1 MTFYKKLLSEE
12 TDFLLYFFVTFVI
25 IKKSF
30 TVFLTRGDAVKNRSI
45 VFKLFLLTSTLF
57 TIIFL
62 LFFLGQSLF
71 LEKFYINKK
80 VKTVQTAFEKFV
92 DAYEKSDKSDKSYEE
107 IRKLKQEFH
116 DKTNAD
122 MQFLNANG
130 IIKSDSNY
138 YIDVFNPK
146 NNETYSIPLNNL
158 LTPEEYKKFENL
170 GLKKDDVINV
180 VGLLQNNTIT
190 PIKLTTN
197 YNRWQNEYTN
207 SDFSSINGNP
217 SKNRLTN
224 RYKTVTQIEFT
235 GTISKLQLPSKA
247 EVRLAN
253 DIETLQA
260 VQYFAELIRNG
271 TANSQ
276 QLNTYIIDSGENI
289 KNSIFVKPI
298 IENGEITEY
307 AFAIASLQ
315 PVNEA
320 MLVLKDYY
328 VYALIIVFLVI
339 ILLSFY
345 YSKIIVKPLIK
356 MNRVTKKMANFDF
369 SEKLPVTADDE
380 IGGLSGS
387 INTLSVNLK
396 DRIDRLNVANTKLQQ
411 DIERERQLEKTRK
424 EFISGVSHELKTPLS
439 VIRSFAEGI
448 KDGVSR
454 DTTYYTDVILEETE
468 NMNRLIVEML
478 ELAKLESGT
487 YKLDMTTFSIGELI
501 QQVYT
506 KLLFS
511 MEEKHLQVNIDV
523 DSSIFVKANRSRIE
537 QVVVN
542 LLSNAIRYTPDGEK
556 IQVSVIAM
564 EDTVKVEIENTGNP
578 IPEESLEKI
587 WDRFYRL
594 DASRSRHTG
603 GTGLGL
609 SIVKNIL
616 DLHDAEYGVYNTT
629 NSVVFYFNLQKV
641 KEVK

>member
-1 MTFYKKLLSEE
+1 M
-12 TDFLLYFFVTFVI
+12 
-25 IKKSF
+25 
-30 TVFLTRGDAVKNRSI
+30 KNRSI

-57 TIIFL
+57 TMIFL

-71 LEKFYINKK
+71 LEKFYINKT

-92 DAYEKSDKSDKSYEE
+92 DNYDKSDKSYEKV
-107 IRKLKQEFH
+107 RKLKQEFH

-122 MQFLNANG
+122 MQFLDSNG
-130 IIKSDSNY
+130 IIKSDNNY
-138 YIDVFNPK
+138 YIDVFNP
-146 NNETYSIPLNNL
+146 NNNKQYSIPLNNL
-158 LTPEEYKKFENL
+158 LTPEEYNKFENL
-170 GLKKDDVINV
+170 GLKKDVIINV
-180 VGLLQNNTIT
+180 DGVVQENNIIT
-190 PIKLTTN
+190 PQKLGTN
-197 YNRWQNEYTN
+197 YNQWQNEHFY
-207 SDFSSINGNP
+207 SDFQSINGNP
-217 SKNRLTN
+217 SKNRLAS
-224 RYKTVTQIEFT
+224 RYKSTTRIVFT
-235 GTISKLQLPSKA
+235 GVITKLQLPSKA

-260 VQYFAELIRNG
+260 VQYFADIIRDG
-271 TANSQ
+271 TSNSN
-276 QLNTYIIDSGENI
+276 QLNTFILDGGENI

-298 IENGEITEY
+298 IENGKITEY

-448 KDGVSR
+448 KDGVSK
-454 DTTYYTDVILEETE
+454 DTSYYTDVILEETE

-487 YKLDMTTFSIGELI
+487 YKLDMTTFSIGELT

-511 MEEKHLQVNIDV
+511 MEEKHLQVNV
-523 DSSIFVKANRSRIE
+523 DADPSILVKANRSRIE

-556 IQVSVIAM
+556 IQVSIIEA
-564 EDTVKVEIENTGNP
+564 EDTVKIEIENTGNP

-616 DLHDAEYGVYNTT
+616 DLHHAEYGVYNTT

>member
-1 MTFYKKLLSEE
+1 MKK
-12 TDFLLYFFVTFVI
+12 
-25 IKKSF
+25 
-30 TVFLTRGDAVKNRSI
+30 RSI

-57 TIIFL
+57 TVTFL

-80 VKTVQTAFEKFV
+80 IQTVQTAFEKFLSS
-92 DAYEKSDKSDKSYEE
+92 YEKSDGTFED

-116 DKTNAD
+116 EKTNAD
-122 MQFLNANG
+122 VVLLDPNG
-130 IIKSDSNY
+130 IIKDENNY
-138 YIDVFNPK
+138 YIEIVDKSNK
-146 NNETYSIPLNNL
+146 TYSIPLNNI
-158 LTPEEYKKFENL
+158 LTIDEYTKFTNL
-170 GLKKDDVINV
+170 QLKANDVILV
-180 VGLLQNNTIT
+180 DGILKQDVIIPVTIT
-190 PIKLTTN
+190 TR
-197 YNRWQNEYTN
+197 YNSWKNDN
-207 SDFSSINGNP
+207 IISDFKLFDIDWTNAKKNKYAKDTRLGIHTFEGTVSKIHLP
-217 SKNRLTN
+217 SKNDL
-224 RYKTVTQIEFT
+224 
-235 GTISKLQLPSKA
+235 
-247 EVRLAN
+247 RLAN
-253 DIETLQA
+253 NLETLQGI
-260 VQYFAELIRNG
+260 QHWELSVVLGKTNSNELTTFTIGEEENG
-271 TANSQ
+271 KSQ
-276 QLNTYIIDSGENI
+276 
-289 KNSIFVKPI
+289 IFVKPVL
-298 IENGEITEY
+298 ENGKIKEF
-307 AFAIASLQ
+307 AFAMTSLQ

-369 SEKLPVTADDE
+369 TEKLPISADDE
-380 IGGLSGS
+380 IGGLSSS

-448 KDGVSR
+448 KDGVSK
-454 DTTYYTDVILEETE
+454 DTTYYTDVILDETE

-487 YKLDMTTFSIGELI
+487 YKLEMNPFSLGELVH
-501 QQVYT
+501 QVYT

-511 MEEKHLQVNIDV
+511 MEEKKLQVEIDANPAIYV
-523 DSSIFVKANRSRIE
+523 EANRNRIE

-542 LLSNAIRYTPDGEK
+542 LLSNAIRYTPDGKEIYIRVIENEEK
-556 IQVSVIAM
+556 
-564 EDTVKVEIENTGNP
+564 VKVEIENTGNP
-578 IPEESLEKI
+578 IPDESLQKI

-616 DLHDAEYGVYNTT
+616 ELHHAEYGVYNT
-629 NSVVFYFNLQKV
+629 NDSVVFYFDLQKV

>member
-1 MTFYKKLLSEE
+1 
-12 TDFLLYFFVTFVI
+12 
-25 IKKSF
+25 
-30 TVFLTRGDAVKNRSI
+30 VKNRSI

-80 VKTVQTAFEKFV
+80 IKTVQTAFEKFV
-92 DAYEKSDKSDKSYEE
+92 DNYDKSDKSYEK

-122 MQFLNANG
+122 MQFLDSNG
-130 IIKSDSNY
+130 IIKSDNNY
-138 YIDVFNPK
+138 YIDVFNP
-146 NNETYSIPLNNL
+146 NNNKQYSIPLNNL
-158 LTPEEYKKFENL
+158 LTPEEYNKFENL
-170 GLKKDDVINV
+170 GLKKDVIINV
-180 VGLLQNNTIT
+180 DGVVQENNIIT
-190 PIKLTTN
+190 PQKLGTN
-197 YNRWQNEYTN
+197 YNQWQNEHFY
-207 SDFSSINGNP
+207 SDFQSINGNP
-217 SKNRLTN
+217 SKNRLAS
-224 RYKTVTQIEFT
+224 RYKSTTRIVFT
-235 GTISKLQLPSKA
+235 GVITKLQLPSKA

-260 VQYFAELIRNG
+260 VQYFADIIRDG
-271 TANSQ
+271 TSNSN
-276 QLNTYIIDSGENI
+276 QLNTFILDGGENI

-298 IENGEITEY
+298 IENGKITEY

-356 MNRVTKKMANFDF
+356 INRVTKKMANFDF

-448 KDGVSR
+448 KDGVSK
-454 DTTYYTDVILEETE
+454 DTSYYTDVILEETE

-487 YKLDMTTFSIGELI
+487 YKLDMTTFSIGELT

-511 MEEKHLQVNIDV
+511 MEEKHLQVNV
-523 DSSIFVKANRSRIE
+523 DADPSILVKANRSRIE

-556 IQVSVIAM
+556 IQVSIIEA

-616 DLHDAEYGVYNTT
+616 DLHHAEYGVYNTT

>member
-1 MTFYKKLLSEE
+1 M
-12 TDFLLYFFVTFVI
+12 
-25 IKKSF
+25 
-30 TVFLTRGDAVKNRSI
+30 KNRSI

-92 DAYEKSDKSDKSYEE
+92 DNYEKSDQSFEE
-107 IRKLKQEFH
+107 TRKLKQEFH
-116 DKTNAD
+116 DKTNAE
-122 MQFLNANG
+122 MQFLDSNG
-130 IIKSDSNY
+130 IIKSENNY
-138 YIDVFNPK
+138 YIDVVDP
-146 NNETYSIPLNNL
+146 NNNQTYSIPLNNL
-158 LTPEEYKKFENL
+158 LTPEEYNKFENL
-170 GLKKDDVINV
+170 GLKKDGIIRVEGFIQGNI
-180 VGLLQNNTIT
+180 IT
-190 PIKLTTN
+190 PIELTIN
-197 YNRWQNEYTN
+197 YNRWRNENLN
-207 SDFSSINGNP
+207 SDFQSISGNP

-224 RYKTVTQIEFT
+224 RYKTMSQISFT
-235 GTISKLQLPSKA
+235 GVISKLHLPSKA

-260 VQYFAELIRNG
+260 VDYFANTIRQG
-271 TANSQ
+271 TSNSN
-276 QLNTYIIDSGENI
+276 QLNTYILDSGENI

-298 IENGEITEY
+298 MENGKIKEY

-356 MNRVTKKMANFDF
+356 INRVTKKMANFDF
-369 SEKLPVTADDE
+369 SEKLPVAADDE
-380 IGGLSGS
+380 IGGLSSS

-448 KDGVSR
+448 KDGVSK

-487 YKLDMTTFSIGELI
+487 YKLDMSTFSIGELI
-501 QQVYT
+501 QQVYA
-506 KLLFS
+506 KLSFS
-511 MEEKHLQVNIDV
+511 MEEKHLQVDV
-523 DSSIFVKANRSRIE
+523 HADASLFVKANRSRIE

-556 IQVSVIAM
+556 IHVSVVET
-564 EDTVKVEIENTGNP
+564 EDKVKIEIENTGNP

-616 DLHDAEYGVYNTT
+616 DLHHAEYGVYNTT

>member
-1 MTFYKKLLSEE
+1 M
-12 TDFLLYFFVTFVI
+12 
-25 IKKSF
+25 
-30 TVFLTRGDAVKNRSI
+30 KNRSI

-92 DAYEKSDKSDKSYEE
+92 DNYEKSAQDFEDT
-107 IRKLKQEFH
+107 RKLKQEFH
-116 DKTNAD
+116 DKTNAEI
-122 MQFLNANG
+122 QFLDSNG
-130 IIKSDSNY
+130 IIKSDYSFS
-138 YIDVFNPK
+138 IDVINPK
-146 NNETYSIPLNNL
+146 NNKTYSIPLNNL
-158 LTPEEYKKFENL
+158 LTPEEYNKFVNL
-170 GLKKDDVINV
+170 GLKKDGIIYVN
-180 VGLLQNNTIT
+180 GLLRPNDIITPQELITNNT
-190 PIKLTTN
+190 
-197 YNRWQNEYTN
+197 RWVNEQFN
-207 SDFSSINGNP
+207 SDFQSISGNP
-217 SKNRLTN
+217 SKNKLKN
-224 RYKTVTQIEFT
+224 RYDNTGSPIEFT
-235 GTISKLQLPSKA
+235 GIISKLQLPSKT
-247 EVRLAN
+247 EIRLAK
-253 DIETLQA
+253 DFETLQA
-260 VQYFAELIRNG
+260 VQYFARTIRQG
-271 TANSQ
+271 TSNSN
-276 QLNTYIIDSGENI
+276 QLNTYILDSGENI
-289 KNSIFVKPI
+289 KNSVFVKPI
-298 IENGEITEY
+298 MKNGEIKEY

-356 MNRVTKKMANFDF
+356 INRVTKKMANFDF
-369 SEKLPVTADDE
+369 SEKLPVAADDE
-380 IGGLSGS
+380 IGGLSSS

-448 KDGVSR
+448 QDGVSK
-454 DTTYYTDVILEETE
+454 DTTYYTNVILEETE

-487 YKLDMTTFSIGELI
+487 YKLEMSTFSIGELI

-511 MEEKHLQVNIDV
+511 MEEKHLQVDIHA
-523 DSSIFVKANRSRIE
+523 DSSLFVKANRSRIE

-542 LLSNAIRYTPDGEK
+542 LLSNAIRYTPDGER
-556 IQVSVIAM
+556 IHVSVVET
-564 EDTVKVEIENTGNP
+564 EDTVKIEIENTGNP

-616 DLHDAEYGVYNTT
+616 DLHRAEYGVYNTT
-629 NSVVFYFNLQKV
+629 NSVVFYFNLQKI

>member
-1 MTFYKKLLSEE
+1 M
-12 TDFLLYFFVTFVI
+12 
-25 IKKSF
+25 
-30 TVFLTRGDAVKNRSI
+30 KNRSI

-80 VKTVQTAFEKFV
+80 VKTVETAFEKFV
-92 DAYEKSDKSDKSYEE
+92 DNYEKSDKSYEE

-122 MQFLNANG
+122 MQFLDSNG
-130 IIKSDSNY
+130 IIKSENNF
-138 YIDVFNPK
+138 YIDVINP
-146 NNETYSIPLNNL
+146 NNNKTYSIPLNNL
-158 LTPEEYKKFENL
+158 LTPEEYNKFENL
-170 GLKKDDVINV
+170 GLKKDGMIYVDGFVQGNI
-180 VGLLQNNTIT
+180 IT
-190 PIKLTTN
+190 PLELTTN
-197 YNRWQNEYTN
+197 YNRWRNEHVN
-207 SDFSSINGNP
+207 SDFQSINGNP
-217 SKNRLTN
+217 SKNKLTN
-224 RYKTVTQIEFT
+224 RYKTTTQIGFT
-235 GTISKLQLPSKA
+235 GVISKLQLPSKA

-253 DIETLQA
+253 DFETLQA
-260 VQYFAELIRNG
+260 VQYFAGTIREG
-271 TANSQ
+271 TSNSQ
-276 QLNTYIIDSGENI
+276 QLNTYILDGGENI

-298 IENGEITEY
+298 MENGKITEY

-356 MNRVTKKMANFDF
+356 INRVTKKMANFDF

-448 KDGVSR
+448 QDGVSK

-487 YKLDMTTFSIGELI
+487 YKLEMTTFSIGELI

-511 MEEKHLQVNIDV
+511 MEEKHLQVAVDA
-523 DSSIFVKANRSRIE
+523 DSSIFVTANRSRIE

-556 IQVSVIAM
+556 IQVSVVEM
-564 EDTVKVEIENTGNP
+564 EDAVKIEIENTGNP

-616 DLHDAEYGVYNTT
+616 DLHHAEYGVYNTT

>member
-92 DAYEKSDKSDKSYEE
+92 DNYEKSGKTYEE

-116 DKTNAD
+116 DKTNAE

-130 IIKSDSNY
+130 IIKSDNNF
-138 YIDVFNPK
+138 YIDVINPK
-146 NNETYSIPLNNL
+146 NNKAYSIPLNNL
-158 LTPEEYKKFENL
+158 LTPEEYNKFENL
-170 GLKKDDVINV
+170 GLKKDGVINV
-180 VGLLQNNTIT
+180 VGFVQDSAIT
-190 PIKLTTN
+190 PIELTTN
-197 YNRWQNEYTN
+197 YNRWQNEYIN
-207 SDFSSINGNP
+207 SDFQSINGNP
-217 SKNRLTN
+217 AKNRLTS
-224 RYKTVTQIEFT
+224 RSKTVTQIEFT
-235 GTISKLQLPSKA
+235 GIVSKLQLPSKA
-247 EVRLAN
+247 DVRLAN
-253 DIETLQA
+253 DLETLQA
-260 VQYFAELIRNG
+260 VQYFAEIIRDG
-271 TANSQ
+271 TTSPQ
-276 QLNTYIIDSGENI
+276 QLSHFLLDSGENI

-298 IENGEITEY
+298 MEDGKIKEY
-307 AFAIASLQ
+307 AFAVASLQ

-448 KDGVSR
+448 KDGVSK

-511 MEEKHLQVNIDV
+511 MEEKHLQVSIDV

-556 IQVSVIAM
+556 IQVSVIEM

-578 IPEESLEKI
+578 IPEDSLEKI

-616 DLHDAEYGVYNTT
+616 DLHHAEYGVYNTT

>member
-1 MTFYKKLLSEE
+1 MKK
-12 TDFLLYFFVTFVI
+12 
-25 IKKSF
+25 
-30 TVFLTRGDAVKNRSI
+30 RSI

-57 TIIFL
+57 TATFL

-71 LEKFYINKK
+71 LETFYINKK
-80 VKTVQTAFEKFV
+80 VDTVQTAFEKFLSS
-92 DAYEKSDKSDKSYEE
+92 YEKSDRTFEE
-107 IRKLKQEFH
+107 IRKLKQDFH
-116 DKTNAD
+116 EKTNAEVVLLD
-122 MQFLNANG
+122 PNG
-130 IIKSDSNY
+130 IIKDENNY
-138 YIDVFNPK
+138 YIEIIDESNK
-146 NNETYSIPLNNL
+146 TYSIPLNNILTNDEYVKFMNLQLKVNDVL
-158 LTPEEYKKFENL
+158 LVEGILKGEIIVPVTLRTRYNSWKNENIISDFELFNIDW
-170 GLKKDDVINV
+170 GALKKDRYAKDAKLGIHKFQGTVSKIHLPSKNEIRLANNLETLQGIQHWELSV
-180 VGLLQNNTIT
+180 LLGKTNSN
-190 PIKLTTN
+190 KLTT
-197 YNRWQNEYTN
+197 YTIGGE
-207 SDFSSINGNP
+207 D
-217 SKNRLTN
+217 
-224 RYKTVTQIEFT
+224 
-235 GTISKLQLPSKA
+235 
-247 EVRLAN
+247 EVK
-253 DIETLQA
+253 
-260 VQYFAELIRNG
+260 
-271 TANSQ
+271 SQ
-276 QLNTYIIDSGENI
+276 
-289 KNSIFVKPI
+289 IFVQPV
-298 IENGEITEY
+298 IEKGEIKEF
-307 AFAIASLQ
+307 AFAMTSLQ

-369 SEKLPVTADDE
+369 TEKLPVSADDE
-380 IGGLSGS
+380 IGGLSSS

-448 KDGVSR
+448 KDGVSK

-487 YKLDMTTFSIGELI
+487 YKLEMNTFSLGELV

-511 MEEKHLQVNIDV
+511 MEEKQLQVEIDANP
-523 DSSIFVKANRSRIE
+523 SIYVEANRNRIE

-542 LLSNAIRYTPDGEK
+542 LLSNAIRYTPEGKEIYIRISENEEK
-556 IQVSVIAM
+556 
-564 EDTVKVEIENTGNP
+564 VKVEIENTGNP
-578 IPEESLEKI
+578 IPDESLQKI

-616 DLHDAEYGVYNTT
+616 DLHHAEYGVYNT
-629 NSVVFYFNLQKV
+629 NDSVVFYFDLQKV

>member
-1 MTFYKKLLSEE
+1 M
-12 TDFLLYFFVTFVI
+12 
-25 IKKSF
+25 
-30 TVFLTRGDAVKNRSI
+30 KNRSI

-92 DAYEKSDKSDKSYEE
+92 DNYEKSDQGFEVT
-107 IRKLKQEFH
+107 RKLKQEFH
-116 DKTNAD
+116 DKTNAEI
-122 MQFLNANG
+122 QFLDSKG
-130 IIKSDSNY
+130 IIQSDNNY
-138 YIDVFNPK
+138 YIDVINPK

-158 LTPEEYKKFENL
+158 LTPEEYQKFENL
-170 GLKKDDVINV
+170 GLKKDGMINV
-180 VGLLQNNTIT
+180 VGLVQGNTIT
-190 PIKLTTN
+190 PLELTTN
-197 YNRWQNEYTN
+197 YNRWQNERIN
-207 SDFSSINGNP
+207 SDFQSINGNP

-224 RYKTVTQIEFT
+224 RYKTATQIEFT
-235 GTISKLQLPSKA
+235 GIVSKLQLPSKA

-253 DIETLQA
+253 DFETLQA
-260 VQYFAELIRNG
+260 VQYFAEIIRNG

-276 QLNTYIIDSGENI
+276 QLNTYILDGGENI

-298 IENGEITEY
+298 MENGKITEY

-356 MNRVTKKMANFDF
+356 INRVTKKMANFDF
-369 SEKLPVTADDE
+369 SEKLPVVADDE
-380 IGGLSGS
+380 IGGLSSS

-448 KDGVSR
+448 QDGVSK
-454 DTTYYTDVILEETE
+454 DTTYYTNVILEETE

-487 YKLDMTTFSIGELI
+487 YKLEMSTFSIGELI

-511 MEEKHLQVNIDV
+511 MEEKHLQVDIQADA
-523 DSSIFVKANRSRIE
+523 SLFVKANRSRIE

-542 LLSNAIRYTPDGEK
+542 LLSNAIRYTPDGER
-556 IQVSVIAM
+556 IHVSVVEA
-564 EDTVKVEIENTGNP
+564 EDIVKIEIENTGNP

-616 DLHDAEYGVYNTT
+616 DLHRAEYGVYNTT

>member
-1 MTFYKKLLSEE
+1 M
-12 TDFLLYFFVTFVI
+12 
-25 IKKSF
+25 
-30 TVFLTRGDAVKNRSI
+30 KNRSI

-92 DAYEKSDKSDKSYEE
+92 DNYDKSDKSYEQV
-107 IRKLKQEFH
+107 RKLKQEFH

-122 MQFLNANG
+122 MQFLDSNG
-130 IIKSDSNY
+130 IIKSDNNY
-138 YIDVFNPK
+138 YIDVFNP
-146 NNETYSIPLNNL
+146 NNNKQYSIPLNNL
-158 LTPEEYKKFENL
+158 LTPEEYNKFENL
-170 GLKKDDVINV
+170 GLKKDVIINV
-180 VGLLQNNTIT
+180 DGVVQENNIIT
-190 PIKLTTN
+190 PQKLGTN
-197 YNRWQNEYTN
+197 YNQWQNEHFY
-207 SDFSSINGNP
+207 SDFQSINGNP
-217 SKNRLTN
+217 SKNRLAS
-224 RYKTVTQIEFT
+224 RYKSTTRIVFT
-235 GTISKLQLPSKA
+235 GVITKLQLPSKA

-260 VQYFAELIRNG
+260 VQYFADMIREG
-271 TANSQ
+271 TSNSN
-276 QLNTYIIDSGENI
+276 QLSTFILDGGENI

-298 IENGEITEY
+298 IENGRITEY
-307 AFAIASLQ
+307 TFAIASLQ

-356 MNRVTKKMANFDF
+356 INRVTKKMANFDF

-448 KDGVSR
+448 KDGVSK
-454 DTTYYTDVILEETE
+454 DTSYYTDVILEETE

-487 YKLDMTTFSIGELI
+487 YKLDMTTFSIGELT

-511 MEEKHLQVNIDV
+511 MEEKHLQVNIDA
-523 DSSIFVKANRSRIE
+523 DSSILVKANRSRIE

-542 LLSNAIRYTPDGEK
+542 LLSNAIRYTPEGEK
-556 IQVSVIAM
+556 IQVSIIEA

-616 DLHDAEYGVYNTT
+616 DLHHAEYGVYNTT

>member
-1 MTFYKKLLSEE
+1 
-12 TDFLLYFFVTFVI
+12 
-25 IKKSF
+25 
-30 TVFLTRGDAVKNRSI
+30 
-45 VFKLFLLTSTLF
+45 
-57 TIIFL
+57 
-62 LFFLGQSLF
+62 LGQSLF

-92 DAYEKSDKSDKSYEE
+92 DNYDKSDKSYEKV
-107 IRKLKQEFH
+107 RKLKQEFH

-122 MQFLNANG
+122 MQFLDSNG
-130 IIKSDSNY
+130 IIKSDNNY
-138 YIDVFNPK
+138 YIDVFNP
-146 NNETYSIPLNNL
+146 NNNKQYSIPLNNL
-158 LTPEEYKKFENL
+158 LTPEEYNKFENL
-170 GLKKDDVINV
+170 GLKKDVIINV
-180 VGLLQNNTIT
+180 DGVVQENNIIT
-190 PIKLTTN
+190 PQKLGTN
-197 YNRWQNEYTN
+197 YNQWQNEHFY
-207 SDFSSINGNP
+207 SDFQSINGNP
-217 SKNRLTN
+217 SKNRLAS
-224 RYKTVTQIEFT
+224 RYKSTTRIVFT
-235 GTISKLQLPSKA
+235 GVITKLQLPSKA

-260 VQYFAELIRNG
+260 VQYFADIIRDG
-271 TANSQ
+271 TSNSN
-276 QLNTYIIDSGENI
+276 QLNTFILDGGENI

-298 IENGEITEY
+298 IENGKITEY

-448 KDGVSR
+448 KDGVSK
-454 DTTYYTDVILEETE
+454 DTSYYTDVILEETE

-487 YKLDMTTFSIGELI
+487 YKLDMTTFSIGELT

-511 MEEKHLQVNIDV
+511 MEEKHLQVNV
-523 DSSIFVKANRSRIE
+523 DADPSILVKANRSRIE

-556 IQVSVIAM
+556 IQVSIIEA
-564 EDTVKVEIENTGNP
+564 EDTVKIEIENTGNP

-616 DLHDAEYGVYNTT
+616 DLHHAEYGVYNTT

>member
-12 TDFLLYFFVTFVI
+12 TDFPLYFLATFVI

-92 DAYEKSDKSDKSYEE
+92 DNYEKSGKTYEE

-116 DKTNAD
+116 DKTNAE
-122 MQFLNANG
+122 MQFLNTNG
-130 IIKSDSNY
+130 IIKSDNNF
-138 YIDVFNPK
+138 YIDVINPK
-146 NNETYSIPLNNL
+146 NNKAYSIPLNNL
-158 LTPEEYKKFENL
+158 LTPEEYNKFENL
-170 GLKKDDVINV
+170 GLKKDGVINV
-180 VGLLQNNTIT
+180 VGFVQDSAIT
-190 PIKLTTN
+190 PIELTTN
-197 YNRWQNEYTN
+197 YNRWQNEYIN
-207 SDFSSINGNP
+207 SDFQSINGNP
-217 SKNRLTN
+217 AKNRLTS
-224 RYKTVTQIEFT
+224 RSKTVTQIEFT
-235 GTISKLQLPSKA
+235 GIVSKLQLPSKA
-247 EVRLAN
+247 DVRLAN
-253 DIETLQA
+253 DLETLQA
-260 VQYFAELIRNG
+260 VQYFAEIIRDG
-271 TANSQ
+271 TTSPQ
-276 QLNTYIIDSGENI
+276 QLSHFLLDSGENI

-298 IENGEITEY
+298 MENGKITEY
-307 AFAIASLQ
+307 AFAVASLQ

-448 KDGVSR
+448 KDGVSK

-578 IPEESLEKI
+578 IPEDSLEKI

-616 DLHDAEYGVYNTT
+616 DLHHAEYGVYNTT

>member
-1 MTFYKKLLSEE
+1 
-12 TDFLLYFFVTFVI
+12 I
-25 IKKSF
+25 
-30 TVFLTRGDAVKNRSI
+30 
-45 VFKLFLLTSTLF
+45 
-57 TIIFL
+57 
-62 LFFLGQSLF
+62 
-71 LEKFYINKK
+71 
-80 VKTVQTAFEKFV
+80 KTVQTAFEKFV
-92 DAYEKSDKSDKSYEE
+92 DNYKKSDKSIEE

-116 DKTNAD
+116 DKTNAE
-122 MQFLNANG
+122 MQFLDSNG
-130 IIKSDSNY
+130 IIKSENNY
-138 YIDVFNPK
+138 YIEVINP
-146 NNETYSIPLNNL
+146 NNNKTYSIPLNNL
-158 LTPEEYKKFENL
+158 LTPEEYNKFENL
-170 GLKKDDVINV
+170 GLKKEGMIHVE
-180 VGLLQNNTIT
+180 GFLQDNIIT
-190 PIKLTTN
+190 PLELTTN
-197 YNRWQNEYTN
+197 YNRWRNENGN
-207 SDFSSINGNP
+207 SDFQSISGNP

-224 RYKTVTQIEFT
+224 RYKTTSQISFT
-235 GTISKLQLPSKA
+235 GVISKLHIPSKS

-253 DIETLQA
+253 DFETLQA
-260 VQYFAELIRNG
+260 VEYFASTIRQG
-271 TANSQ
+271 TANSN
-276 QLNTYIIDSGENI
+276 QLNTYILDSGENI
-289 KNSIFVKPI
+289 KNSVFVKPI
-298 IENGEITEY
+298 MENGKIKDY
-307 AFAIASLQ
+307 AFVIASLQ

-356 MNRVTKKMANFDF
+356 INRVTKKMANFDF

-380 IGGLSGS
+380 IGGLSSG

-448 KDGVSR
+448 QDGVSK
-454 DTTYYTDVILEETE
+454 DTTYYTNVILEETD

-487 YKLDMTTFSIGELI
+487 YKLEMSTFSIGELI

-511 MEEKHLQVNIDV
+511 MEEKHLQVDIHA
-523 DSSIFVKANRSRIE
+523 DSSLFVKANRSRIE

-556 IQVSVIAM
+556 IHVSVLET
-564 EDTVKVEIENTGNP
+564 EDTVKIKIENTGNP

-616 DLHDAEYGVYNTT
+616 DLHHAEYGVYNTT

>member
-1 MTFYKKLLSEE
+1 M
-12 TDFLLYFFVTFVI
+12 
-25 IKKSF
+25 
-30 TVFLTRGDAVKNRSI
+30 KNRSI

-92 DAYEKSDKSDKSYEE
+92 DNYDKSDKSYEKV
-107 IRKLKQEFH
+107 RKLKQEFH

-122 MQFLNANG
+122 MQFLDSNG
-130 IIKSDSNY
+130 IIKSDNNY
-138 YIDVFNPK
+138 YIDVINPK
-146 NNETYSIPLNNL
+146 NEKQYSIPLNNL
-158 LTPEEYKKFENL
+158 LTPEEYNKFENL
-170 GLKKDDVINV
+170 GLKKDVIINV
-180 VGLLQNNTIT
+180 DGVVQENNIIT
-190 PIKLTTN
+190 PQRLGTN
-197 YNRWQNEYTN
+197 YNQWQNEHFY
-207 SDFSSINGNP
+207 SDFQSINGNP
-217 SKNRLTN
+217 SKNRLAS
-224 RYKTVTQIEFT
+224 RYKSTTRIVFT
-235 GTISKLQLPSKA
+235 GVITKLQLPSKA

-260 VQYFAELIRNG
+260 VQYFADIIRDG
-271 TANSQ
+271 TSNSN
-276 QLNTYIIDSGENI
+276 QLNTFILDGGENI

-298 IENGEITEY
+298 MENGKITEY

-356 MNRVTKKMANFDF
+356 INRVTKKMANFDF

-448 KDGVSR
+448 KDGVSK
-454 DTTYYTDVILEETE
+454 DTSYYTDVILEETE

-487 YKLDMTTFSIGELI
+487 YKLDMTTFSIGELT

-511 MEEKHLQVNIDV
+511 MEEKHLQVNV
-523 DSSIFVKANRSRIE
+523 DADPSILVTANRSRIE

-556 IQVSVIAM
+556 IQVSIIEA

-616 DLHDAEYGVYNTT
+616 DLHHAEYGVYNTT

>member
-1 MTFYKKLLSEE
+1 M
-12 TDFLLYFFVTFVI
+12 
-25 IKKSF
+25 
-30 TVFLTRGDAVKNRSI
+30 KNRSI

-80 VKTVQTAFEKFV
+80 IKTVQTAFEKFV
-92 DAYEKSDKSDKSYEE
+92 DNYEKSDKSFEE

-116 DKTNAD
+116 DKTNAE
-122 MQFLNANG
+122 MQFLDSNG
-130 IIKSDSNY
+130 IIKSENSFS
-138 YIDVFNPK
+138 IDVINP
-146 NNETYSIPLNNL
+146 NNNKTYSIPLNNL
-158 LTPEEYKKFENL
+158 LTPEEYNKFAKL
-170 GLKKDDVINV
+170 GLKKDGIIYVD
-180 VGLLQNNTIT
+180 GLLQPNNIITPQELITNNT
-190 PIKLTTN
+190 
-197 YNRWQNEYTN
+197 RWENEQFN
-207 SDFSSINGNP
+207 SDFQSISGNP
-217 SKNRLTN
+217 SKNKLKN
-224 RYKTVTQIEFT
+224 RYNNTGSPIYFT
-235 GTISKLQLPSKA
+235 GVISKLQLPSKT
-247 EVRLAN
+247 EVRLAK
-253 DIETLQA
+253 DFETLQA
-260 VQYFAELIRNG
+260 VQYFARTIRQG
-271 TANSQ
+271 TSNSN
-276 QLNTYIIDSGENI
+276 QLNTYILDSGENI
-289 KNSIFVKPI
+289 KNSVFVKPI
-298 IENGEITEY
+298 MENGEIKEY

-356 MNRVTKKMANFDF
+356 INRVTKKMANFDF

-380 IGGLSGS
+380 IGGLSSG

-448 KDGVSR
+448 QDGVSK
-454 DTTYYTDVILEETE
+454 DTTYYTNVILEETD

-487 YKLDMTTFSIGELI
+487 YKLEMSTFSIGELI

-511 MEEKHLQVNIDV
+511 MEEKHLQVDIHV
-523 DSSIFVKANRSRIE
+523 DSSLFVKANRSRIE

-556 IQVSVIAM
+556 IHVSVIET
-564 EDTVKVEIENTGNP
+564 EDTVKIKIENTGNP

-616 DLHDAEYGVYNTT
+616 DLHHAEYGVYNTT

>member
-1 MTFYKKLLSEE
+1 M
-12 TDFLLYFFVTFVI
+12 
-25 IKKSF
+25 
-30 TVFLTRGDAVKNRSI
+30 
-45 VFKLFLLTSTLF
+45 
-57 TIIFL
+57 
-62 LFFLGQSLF
+62 
-71 LEKFYINKK
+71 
-80 VKTVQTAFEKFV
+80 KTVQTSFEKFL
-92 DAYEKSDKSDKSYEE
+92 ANYEKSDKTSEE

-122 MQFLNANG
+122 ILFLDSHA
-130 IIKSDSNY
+130 IIKGENNY
-138 YIDVFNPK
+138 YIEVTDPSSNKTF
-146 NNETYSIPLNNL
+146 SIPLNNI
-158 LTPEEYKKFENL
+158 LTNDEYSKFISL
-170 GLKKDDVINV
+170 GLKKDAMIKVDGYVQ
-180 VGLLQNNTIT
+180 GNTIF
-190 PIKLTTN
+190 PQIITTN
-197 YNRWQNEYTN
+197 YNQWKNDN
-207 SDFSSINGNP
+207 FASDFNSIGSNP

-224 RYKTVTQIEFT
+224 RTRNIYPVTFT
-235 GTISKLQLPSKA
+235 GVVSKLELPSKN
-247 EVRLAN
+247 EFRLAN
-253 DIETLQA
+253 NLETLQA
-260 VQYFAELIRNG
+260 VQHFAAASQYG
-271 TANSQ
+271 TSNSNN
-276 QLNTYIIDSGENI
+276 LTTFILDAGDEV
-289 KNSIFVKPI
+289 KNSIFVQPI
-298 IENGEITEY
+298 LENGQIKEY
-307 AFAIASLQ
+307 AFAVASLQ

-369 SEKLPVTADDE
+369 SEKLPITADDE

-448 KDGVSR
+448 KDGVSK

-487 YKLDMTTFSIGELI
+487 YKLEMTTFSIGELV

-511 MEEKHLQVNIDV
+511 LEEKHLQVDINLDP
-523 DSSIFVKANRSRIE
+523 SIYVEANRNRIE

-542 LLSNAIRYTPDGEK
+542 LLSNAIRYTPNGKEIKIRVIEVEEK
-556 IQVSVIAM
+556 VRI
-564 EDTVKVEIENTGNP
+564 EIENTGNP

-616 DLHDAEYGVYNTT
+616 ELHHAEYGVYNTED
-629 NSVVFYFNLQKV
+629 SVIFYFNLQKV

>member
-1 MTFYKKLLSEE
+1 M
-12 TDFLLYFFVTFVI
+12 
-25 IKKSF
+25 
-30 TVFLTRGDAVKNRSI
+30 KNRSI

-92 DAYEKSDKSDKSYEE
+92 DNYEKSGKSYEE

-116 DKTNAD
+116 DKTNAE
-122 MQFLNANG
+122 MQFLDSNG
-130 IIKSDSNY
+130 IIKSDTNY
-138 YIDVFNPK
+138 YIDVIGPNDT
-146 NNETYSIPLNNL
+146 TYSIPLNNI
-158 LTPEEYKKFENL
+158 LTPEEYNKFENL
-170 GLKKDDVINV
+170 GLKKDGIISVFGFLHGNI
-180 VGLLQNNTIT
+180 IT
-190 PIKLTTN
+190 PMALKTN
-197 YNRWQNEYTN
+197 YNQWSNGNIT
-207 SDFSSINGNP
+207 SDMQLIGENP

-224 RYKTVTQIEFT
+224 RYKQQGFTTVDFE
-235 GTISKLQLPSKA
+235 GVISKLQLPSKA

-253 DIETLQA
+253 DFETLQA
-260 VQYFAELIRNG
+260 VQSFANTIRQGIFNSNQLII
-271 TANSQ
+271 
-276 QLNTYIIDSGENI
+276 YPIDAGENL
-289 KNSIFVKPI
+289 KNRIFVKPI
-298 IENGEITEY
+298 IENGKITEY
-307 AFAIASLQ
+307 AFAIVSLQ

-356 MNRVTKKMANFDF
+356 INRVTKKMANFDF

-448 KDGVSR
+448 QDGVSK

-487 YKLDMTTFSIGELI
+487 YKLEMTTFSIGELI
-501 QQVYT
+501 QQVHT

-511 MEEKHLQVNIDV
+511 MEEKQLQVDV
-523 DSSIFVKANRSRIE
+523 DADTSIFVKANRSRIE

-542 LLSNAIRYTPDGEK
+542 LLSNAIRYTPDGERIK
-556 IQVSVIAM
+556 VSVIET
-564 EDTVKVEIENTGNP
+564 EDTVKVEIENSGNL

-616 DLHDAEYGVYNTT
+616 DLHHAKYGVYNTN
-629 NSVVFYFNLQKV
+629 NSVVFYFNLPNV

>member
-1 MTFYKKLLSEE
+1 M
-12 TDFLLYFFVTFVI
+12 
-25 IKKSF
+25 
-30 TVFLTRGDAVKNRSI
+30 KNRSI

-92 DAYEKSDKSDKSYEE
+92 DNYDKSDKSYEQV
-107 IRKLKQEFH
+107 RKLKQEFH

-122 MQFLNANG
+122 MQFLDSNG
-130 IIKSDSNY
+130 IIKSDNNY
-138 YIDVFNPK
+138 YIDVFNP
-146 NNETYSIPLNNL
+146 NNNKQYSIPLNNL
-158 LTPEEYKKFENL
+158 LTPEEYNKFENL
-170 GLKKDDVINV
+170 GLKKDVIINV
-180 VGLLQNNTIT
+180 DGVVQENNIIT
-190 PIKLTTN
+190 PQKLGTN
-197 YNRWQNEYTN
+197 YNQWQNEHFY
-207 SDFSSINGNP
+207 SDFQSINGNP
-217 SKNRLTN
+217 SKNRLAS
-224 RYKTVTQIEFT
+224 RYKSTTRIVFT
-235 GTISKLQLPSKA
+235 GVITKLQLPSKA

-260 VQYFAELIRNG
+260 VQYFADMIREG
-271 TANSQ
+271 TSNSN
-276 QLNTYIIDSGENI
+276 QLSTFILDGGENI

-298 IENGEITEY
+298 IENGRITEY
-307 AFAIASLQ
+307 AFVIASLQ

-356 MNRVTKKMANFDF
+356 INRVTKKMANFDF

-448 KDGVSR
+448 KDGVSK
-454 DTTYYTDVILEETE
+454 DTSYYTDVILEETE

-487 YKLDMTTFSIGELI
+487 YKLDMTTFSIGELT

-511 MEEKHLQVNIDV
+511 MEEKHLQVNIDA
-523 DSSIFVKANRSRIE
+523 DPSILVKANRSRIE

-542 LLSNAIRYTPDGEK
+542 LLSNAIRYTPEGEK
-556 IQVSVIAM
+556 IQVSIIEA

-616 DLHDAEYGVYNTT
+616 DLHHAEYGVYNTT

>member
-1 MTFYKKLLSEE
+1 M
-12 TDFLLYFFVTFVI
+12 
-25 IKKSF
+25 
-30 TVFLTRGDAVKNRSI
+30 KNRSI

-92 DAYEKSDKSDKSYEE
+92 DNYEKSGKSYEE

-116 DKTNAD
+116 DKTNAE
-122 MQFLNANG
+122 MQFLDSNG
-130 IIKSDSNY
+130 IIKSDTNY
-138 YIDVFNPK
+138 YIDVIGPNDT
-146 NNETYSIPLNNL
+146 TYSIPLNNI
-158 LTPEEYKKFENL
+158 LTPEEFNKFENL
-170 GLKKDDVINV
+170 GLKKDGIISVFGFLHGNI
-180 VGLLQNNTIT
+180 IT
-190 PIKLTTN
+190 PISLKTN
-197 YNRWQNEYTN
+197 YNQWSNGNIT
-207 SDFSSINGNP
+207 SDMQLIGENP

-224 RYKTVTQIEFT
+224 RYKQQGFPTVDFE
-235 GTISKLQLPSKA
+235 GVISKLQLPSKA

-253 DIETLQA
+253 DFETLQA
-260 VQYFAELIRNG
+260 VQSFANTIRQGIFNSNQLII
-271 TANSQ
+271 
-276 QLNTYIIDSGENI
+276 YPIDAGENL
-289 KNSIFVKPI
+289 KNRIFVKPI
-298 IENGEITEY
+298 IENGKITEY
-307 AFAIASLQ
+307 AFAIVSLQ

-356 MNRVTKKMANFDF
+356 INRVTKKMANFDF

-448 KDGVSR
+448 QDGVSK

-487 YKLDMTTFSIGELI
+487 YKLEMTTFSIGELI
-501 QQVYT
+501 QQIHT

-511 MEEKHLQVNIDV
+511 MEEKQLQVDV
-523 DSSIFVKANRSRIE
+523 DADTSIFVKANRSRIE

-542 LLSNAIRYTPDGEK
+542 LLSNAIRYTPDGERIK
-556 IQVSVIAM
+556 VSVIET

-616 DLHDAEYGVYNTT
+616 DLHHAKYGVYNTN
-629 NSVVFYFNLQKV
+629 NSVVFYFNLPNV

>member
-1 MTFYKKLLSEE
+1 M
-12 TDFLLYFFVTFVI
+12 
-25 IKKSF
+25 
-30 TVFLTRGDAVKNRSI
+30 KNRSI

-92 DAYEKSDKSDKSYEE
+92 DNYEKSDQGFEE
-107 IRKLKQEFH
+107 TRKLKQEFH
-116 DKTNAD
+116 DKTNAEI
-122 MQFLNANG
+122 QFLDSNG
-130 IIKSDSNY
+130 IIKSENSF
-138 YIDVFNPK
+138 YIDVINP
-146 NNETYSIPLNNL
+146 NNNKTYSIPLNNL
-158 LTPEEYKKFENL
+158 LTPEEYNKFANL
-170 GLKKDDVINV
+170 GLKKDGIIYVD
-180 VGLLQNNTIT
+180 GLLQPNNIITPQELITNNT
-190 PIKLTTN
+190 
-197 YNRWQNEYTN
+197 RWENEQFN
-207 SDFSSINGNP
+207 SDFQSISGNP
-217 SKNRLTN
+217 SKNKLKN
-224 RYKTVTQIEFT
+224 RYDNTGSPIHFT
-235 GTISKLQLPSKA
+235 GVISKLQLPSKT
-247 EVRLAN
+247 EVRLAK
-253 DIETLQA
+253 DFETLQA
-260 VQYFAELIRNG
+260 VQYFARTIRQG
-271 TANSQ
+271 TSNSN
-276 QLNTYIIDSGENI
+276 QLNTYILDSGENI
-289 KNSIFVKPI
+289 KNSVFVKPI
-298 IENGEITEY
+298 MENGEIKEY

-356 MNRVTKKMANFDF
+356 INRVTKKMANFDF

-380 IGGLSGS
+380 IGGLSSS

-448 KDGVSR
+448 QDGVSK
-454 DTTYYTDVILEETE
+454 DTTYYTNVILEETD

-487 YKLDMTTFSIGELI
+487 YKLEISTFSIGELI
-501 QQVYT
+501 QQIYT

-511 MEEKHLQVNIDV
+511 MEEKHLQVDIHA
-523 DSSIFVKANRSRIE
+523 DSSLFVKANRSRIE

-556 IQVSVIAM
+556 IHVSVVET
-564 EDTVKVEIENTGNP
+564 EDTVKIEIENTGNP

-616 DLHDAEYGVYNTT
+616 DLHHAEYGVYNTT

>member
-1 MTFYKKLLSEE
+1 M
-12 TDFLLYFFVTFVI
+12 
-25 IKKSF
+25 
-30 TVFLTRGDAVKNRSI
+30 KNRSI

-92 DAYEKSDKSDKSYEE
+92 DNYEKSAQDFEDT
-107 IRKLKQEFH
+107 RKLKQEFH
-116 DKTNAD
+116 DKTNAEI
-122 MQFLNANG
+122 QFLDSNG
-130 IIKSDSNY
+130 IIKSDYSFS
-138 YIDVFNPK
+138 IDVINPK
-146 NNETYSIPLNNL
+146 NNKTYSIPLNNL
-158 LTPEEYKKFENL
+158 LTPEEYNKFVNL
-170 GLKKDDVINV
+170 GLKKDGIIYVD
-180 VGLLQNNTIT
+180 GLLRPNDIITPQELITNNT
-190 PIKLTTN
+190 
-197 YNRWQNEYTN
+197 RWVNEQFN
-207 SDFSSINGNP
+207 SDFQSISGNP
-217 SKNRLTN
+217 SKNKLKN
-224 RYKTVTQIEFT
+224 RYDNTGSPIEFT
-235 GTISKLQLPSKA
+235 GIISKLQLPSKT
-247 EVRLAN
+247 EIRLAK
-253 DIETLQA
+253 DFETLQA
-260 VQYFAELIRNG
+260 VQYFARTIRQG
-271 TANSQ
+271 TSNSN
-276 QLNTYIIDSGENI
+276 QLNTYILDSGENI
-289 KNSIFVKPI
+289 KNSVFVKPI
-298 IENGEITEY
+298 MKNGEIKEY

-356 MNRVTKKMANFDF
+356 INRVTKKMANFDF
-369 SEKLPVTADDE
+369 SEKLPVAADDE

-448 KDGVSR
+448 QDGVSK
-454 DTTYYTDVILEETE
+454 DTTYYTNVILEETE

-487 YKLDMTTFSIGELI
+487 YKLEMSTFSIGELI

-511 MEEKHLQVNIDV
+511 MEEKHLQVDIHA
-523 DSSIFVKANRSRIE
+523 DSSLFVKANRSRIE

-542 LLSNAIRYTPDGEK
+542 LLSNAIRYTPDGER
-556 IQVSVIAM
+556 IHVSVVET
-564 EDTVKVEIENTGNP
+564 EDTVKIEIENTGNP

-616 DLHDAEYGVYNTT
+616 DLHRAEYGVYNTT

>member
-1 MTFYKKLLSEE
+1 M
-12 TDFLLYFFVTFVI
+12 
-25 IKKSF
+25 
-30 TVFLTRGDAVKNRSI
+30 KNRSI

-92 DAYEKSDKSDKSYEE
+92 NTYEESGKTYEE

-116 DKTNAD
+116 DKTNAE
-122 MQFLNANG
+122 MQFLNTNG
-130 IIKSDSNY
+130 IIKSDNNF
-138 YIDVFNPK
+138 YIDVINPK
-146 NNETYSIPLNNL
+146 NNKAYSIPLNNV
-158 LTPEEYKKFENL
+158 LTPEEYNKFENL
-170 GLKKDDVINV
+170 GLKKDGMINV
-180 VGLLQNNTIT
+180 VGFVQDSTIT
-190 PIKLTTN
+190 PLELTTN
-197 YNRWQNEYTN
+197 YNRWQNENVN
-207 SDFSSINGNP
+207 SDFQSINGNP
-217 SKNRLTN
+217 AKNRLTS
-224 RYKTVTQIEFT
+224 RSKTVTQIEFT
-235 GTISKLQLPSKA
+235 GIVSKLQLPSKA
-247 EVRLAN
+247 DVRLAN
-253 DIETLQA
+253 DFETLQA
-260 VQYFAELIRNG
+260 VQYFAEIIRNG
-271 TANSQ
+271 TANSH
-276 QLNTYIIDSGENI
+276 QLNTYIIDGGENI

-298 IENGEITEY
+298 VENGKITEY

-448 KDGVSR
+448 KDGVSK
-454 DTTYYTDVILEETE
+454 DTMYYTDVILEETE

-511 MEEKHLQVNIDV
+511 MEEKHLQVNVDV

-556 IQVSVIAM
+556 IHVSVIEL
-564 EDTVKVEIENTGNP
+564 EDIVKVKIENTGNP

-616 DLHDAEYGVYNTT
+616 DLHHAEYGVYNTT

>member
-1 MTFYKKLLSEE
+1 M
-12 TDFLLYFFVTFVI
+12 
-25 IKKSF
+25 
-30 TVFLTRGDAVKNRSI
+30 KNRSI

-92 DAYEKSDKSDKSYEE
+92 DNYEKSAQDFEDT
-107 IRKLKQEFH
+107 RKLKQEFH
-116 DKTNAD
+116 DKTNAEI
-122 MQFLNANG
+122 QFLDSNG
-130 IIKSDSNY
+130 IIKSDYSFS
-138 YIDVFNPK
+138 IDVINPK
-146 NNETYSIPLNNL
+146 NNKTYSIPLNNL
-158 LTPEEYKKFENL
+158 LTPEEYNKFVNL
-170 GLKKDDVINV
+170 GLKKDGIIYVN
-180 VGLLQNNTIT
+180 GLLRPNDIITPQELITNNT
-190 PIKLTTN
+190 
-197 YNRWQNEYTN
+197 RWVNEQFN
-207 SDFSSINGNP
+207 SDFQSISGNP
-217 SKNRLTN
+217 SKNKLKN
-224 RYKTVTQIEFT
+224 RYDNTGSPIEFT
-235 GTISKLQLPSKA
+235 GIISKLQLPSKT
-247 EVRLAN
+247 EIRLAK
-253 DIETLQA
+253 DFETLQA
-260 VQYFAELIRNG
+260 VQYFARTIRQG
-271 TANSQ
+271 TSNSN
-276 QLNTYIIDSGENI
+276 QLNTYILDSGENI
-289 KNSIFVKPI
+289 KNSVFVKPI
-298 IENGEITEY
+298 MKNGEIKEY

-356 MNRVTKKMANFDF
+356 INRVTKKMANFDF
-369 SEKLPVTADDE
+369 SEKLPVAADDE
-380 IGGLSGS
+380 IGGLSSS

-448 KDGVSR
+448 QDGVSK
-454 DTTYYTDVILEETE
+454 DTTYYTNVILEETE

-487 YKLDMTTFSIGELI
+487 YKLEMSTFSIGELI

-511 MEEKHLQVNIDV
+511 MEEKHLQVDIHA
-523 DSSIFVKANRSRIE
+523 DSSLFVKANRSRIE

-542 LLSNAIRYTPDGEK
+542 LLSNAIRYTPDGER
-556 IQVSVIAM
+556 IHVSVVET
-564 EDTVKVEIENTGNP
+564 EDTVKIEIENTGNP

-616 DLHDAEYGVYNTT
+616 DLHRAEYGVYNTT

>member
-1 MTFYKKLLSEE
+1 M
-12 TDFLLYFFVTFVI
+12 
-25 IKKSF
+25 
-30 TVFLTRGDAVKNRSI
+30 KNRSI

-92 DAYEKSDKSDKSYEE
+92 DNYEKSAQDFEDT
-107 IRKLKQEFH
+107 RKLKQEFH
-116 DKTNAD
+116 DKTNAEI
-122 MQFLNANG
+122 QFLDSNG
-130 IIKSDSNY
+130 IIKSDYSFS
-138 YIDVFNPK
+138 IDVINPK
-146 NNETYSIPLNNL
+146 NNKTYSIPLNNL
-158 LTPEEYKKFENL
+158 LTPEEYNKFVNL
-170 GLKKDDVINV
+170 GLKKDGIIYVD
-180 VGLLQNNTIT
+180 GLLRPNDIITPQELITNNT
-190 PIKLTTN
+190 
-197 YNRWQNEYTN
+197 RWINEQFN
-207 SDFSSINGNP
+207 SDFQSISGNP
-217 SKNRLTN
+217 SKNKLKN
-224 RYKTVTQIEFT
+224 RYDNTGSPIEFT
-235 GTISKLQLPSKA
+235 GIISKLQLPSKT
-247 EVRLAN
+247 EIRLAK
-253 DIETLQA
+253 DFETLQA
-260 VQYFAELIRNG
+260 VQYFARTIRQG
-271 TANSQ
+271 TSNSN
-276 QLNTYIIDSGENI
+276 QLNTYILDSGENI
-289 KNSIFVKPI
+289 KNSVFVKPI
-298 IENGEITEY
+298 MKNGEIKEY

-356 MNRVTKKMANFDF
+356 INRVTKKMANFDF
-369 SEKLPVTADDE
+369 SEKLPVAADDE

-448 KDGVSR
+448 QDGVSK
-454 DTTYYTDVILEETE
+454 DTTYYTNVILEETE

-487 YKLDMTTFSIGELI
+487 YKLEMSTFSIGELI

-511 MEEKHLQVNIDV
+511 MEEKHLQVDIHA
-523 DSSIFVKANRSRIE
+523 DSSLFVKANRSRIE

-542 LLSNAIRYTPDGEK
+542 LLSNAIRYTPDGER
-556 IQVSVIAM
+556 IHVSVVET
-564 EDTVKVEIENTGNP
+564 EDTVKIEIENTGNP

-616 DLHDAEYGVYNTT
+616 DLHRAEYGVYNTT

>member
-1 MTFYKKLLSEE
+1 M
-12 TDFLLYFFVTFVI
+12 
-25 IKKSF
+25 
-30 TVFLTRGDAVKNRSI
+30 KNRSI

-92 DAYEKSDKSDKSYEE
+92 DNYDKSDKSYEKV
-107 IRKLKQEFH
+107 RKLKQEFH

-122 MQFLNANG
+122 MQFLDSNG
-130 IIKSDSNY
+130 IIKSDNNY
-138 YIDVFNPK
+138 YIDVFNP
-146 NNETYSIPLNNL
+146 NNNKQYSIPLNNL
-158 LTPEEYKKFENL
+158 LTPEEYNKFENL
-170 GLKKDDVINV
+170 GLKKDVIINV
-180 VGLLQNNTIT
+180 DGVVQENNIIT
-190 PIKLTTN
+190 PQKLGTN
-197 YNRWQNEYTN
+197 YNQWQNEHFY
-207 SDFSSINGNP
+207 SDFQSINGNP
-217 SKNRLTN
+217 SKNRLAS
-224 RYKTVTQIEFT
+224 RYKSTTRIVFT
-235 GTISKLQLPSKA
+235 GVITKLQLPSKA

-260 VQYFAELIRNG
+260 VQYFADIIREG
-271 TANSQ
+271 TSNSN
-276 QLNTYIIDSGENI
+276 QLSTFILDGGENI

-298 IENGEITEY
+298 IENGRITEY

-448 KDGVSR
+448 KDGVSK
-454 DTTYYTDVILEETE
+454 DTSYYTDVILEETE

-487 YKLDMTTFSIGELI
+487 YKLDMTTFSIGELT

-511 MEEKHLQVNIDV
+511 MEEKHLQVNV
-523 DSSIFVKANRSRIE
+523 DADPSILVKANRSRIE

-556 IQVSVIAM
+556 IQVSIIEA

-587 WDRFYRL
+587 WDRFYRI

-616 DLHDAEYGVYNTT
+616 DLHHAEYGVYNTT

>member
-1 MTFYKKLLSEE
+1 
-12 TDFLLYFFVTFVI
+12 
-25 IKKSF
+25 
-30 TVFLTRGDAVKNRSI
+30 VKNRSI

-80 VKTVQTAFEKFV
+80 IKTVQTAFEKFV
-92 DAYEKSDKSDKSYEE
+92 DNYEKSDKSFEE

-116 DKTNAD
+116 DKTNAE
-122 MQFLNANG
+122 MQFLDSNG
-130 IIKSDSNY
+130 IIKSENNY
-138 YIDVFNPK
+138 YIEVINP
-146 NNETYSIPLNNL
+146 NNNKTYSIPLNNL
-158 LTPEEYKKFENL
+158 LTPEEYNKFENL
-170 GLKKDDVINV
+170 GLKKEGMIHVE
-180 VGLLQNNTIT
+180 GFLQDNIIT
-190 PIKLTTN
+190 PLELTTN
-197 YNRWQNEYTN
+197 YNRWRNENVN
-207 SDFSSINGNP
+207 SDFQSINGNP

-224 RYKTVTQIEFT
+224 RYKTATQIDFT
-235 GTISKLQLPSKA
+235 GIVSKLQLPSKA

-253 DIETLQA
+253 DFETLQA
-260 VQYFAELIRNG
+260 VQYFAEIIRNG

-276 QLNTYIIDSGENI
+276 QLNTYILDGGENI

-298 IENGEITEY
+298 MENGKIKDY
-307 AFAIASLQ
+307 AFVIASLQ

-356 MNRVTKKMANFDF
+356 INRVTKKMANFDF

-380 IGGLSGS
+380 IGGLSSG

-448 KDGVSR
+448 QDGVSK
-454 DTTYYTDVILEETE
+454 DTTYYTNVILEETD

-487 YKLDMTTFSIGELI
+487 YKLEMSTFSIGELI

-511 MEEKHLQVNIDV
+511 MEEKHLQVDIHA
-523 DSSIFVKANRSRIE
+523 DSSLFVKANRSRIE

-556 IQVSVIAM
+556 IHVSVIET
-564 EDTVKVEIENTGNP
+564 EDTVKIKIENTGNP

-616 DLHDAEYGVYNTT
+616 DLHHAEYGVYNTT

>member
-1 MTFYKKLLSEE
+1 
-12 TDFLLYFFVTFVI
+12 
-25 IKKSF
+25 
-30 TVFLTRGDAVKNRSI
+30 
-45 VFKLFLLTSTLF
+45 
-57 TIIFL
+57 IIFL

-92 DAYEKSDKSDKSYEE
+92 DNYDKSDKSYEKV
-107 IRKLKQEFH
+107 RKLKQEFH

-122 MQFLNANG
+122 MQFLDSNG
-130 IIKSDSNY
+130 IIKSDNNY
-138 YIDVFNPK
+138 YIDVFNP
-146 NNETYSIPLNNL
+146 NNNKQYSIPLNNL
-158 LTPEEYKKFENL
+158 LTPEEYNKFENL
-170 GLKKDDVINV
+170 GLKKDVIINV
-180 VGLLQNNTIT
+180 DGVVQENNIIT
-190 PIKLTTN
+190 PQKLGTN
-197 YNRWQNEYTN
+197 YNQWQNEHFY
-207 SDFSSINGNP
+207 SDFQSINGNP
-217 SKNRLTN
+217 SKNRLAS
-224 RYKTVTQIEFT
+224 RYKSTTRIVFT
-235 GTISKLQLPSKA
+235 GVITKLQLPSKA

-260 VQYFAELIRNG
+260 VQYFADIIRDG
-271 TANSQ
+271 TSNSN
-276 QLNTYIIDSGENI
+276 QLNTFILDGGENI

-298 IENGEITEY
+298 IENGKITEY

-448 KDGVSR
+448 KDGVSK
-454 DTTYYTDVILEETE
+454 DTSYYTDVILEETE

-487 YKLDMTTFSIGELI
+487 YKLDMTTFSIGELT

-511 MEEKHLQVNIDV
+511 MEEKHLQVNV
-523 DSSIFVKANRSRIE
+523 DADPSILVKANRSRIE

-556 IQVSVIAM
+556 IQVSIIEA
-564 EDTVKVEIENTGNP
+564 EDTVKIEIENTGNP

-616 DLHDAEYGVYNTT
+616 DLHHAEYGVYNTT

>member
-1 MTFYKKLLSEE
+1 M
-12 TDFLLYFFVTFVI
+12 
-25 IKKSF
+25 
-30 TVFLTRGDAVKNRSI
+30 KNRSI

-92 DAYEKSDKSDKSYEE
+92 DNYDKSDKSYEQV
-107 IRKLKQEFH
+107 RKLKQEFH

-122 MQFLNANG
+122 MQFLDSNG
-130 IIKSDSNY
+130 IIKSDNNY
-138 YIDVFNPK
+138 YIDVFNP
-146 NNETYSIPLNNL
+146 NNNKQYSIPLNNL
-158 LTPEEYKKFENL
+158 LTPEEYNKFENL
-170 GLKKDDVINV
+170 GLKKDVIINV
-180 VGLLQNNTIT
+180 DGVVQENNIIT
-190 PIKLTTN
+190 PQKLGTN
-197 YNRWQNEYTN
+197 YNQWQNEHFY
-207 SDFSSINGNP
+207 SDFQSINGNP
-217 SKNRLTN
+217 SKNRLAS
-224 RYKTVTQIEFT
+224 RYKSTTRIVFT
-235 GTISKLQLPSKA
+235 GVITKLQLPSKA

-260 VQYFAELIRNG
+260 VQYFADMIREG
-271 TANSQ
+271 TSNSN
-276 QLNTYIIDSGENI
+276 QLSTFILDGGENI

-298 IENGEITEY
+298 IENGRITEY

-356 MNRVTKKMANFDF
+356 INRVTKKMANFDF

-448 KDGVSR
+448 KDGVSK
-454 DTTYYTDVILEETE
+454 DTSYYTDVILEETE

-487 YKLDMTTFSIGELI
+487 YKLDMTTFSIGELT

-511 MEEKHLQVNIDV
+511 MEEKHLQVNV
-523 DSSIFVKANRSRIE
+523 DADPSILVKANRSRIE

-556 IQVSVIAM
+556 IQVSIIEA

-616 DLHDAEYGVYNTT
+616 DLHHAEYGVYNTT

>member
-1 MTFYKKLLSEE
+1 M
-12 TDFLLYFFVTFVI
+12 
-25 IKKSF
+25 
-30 TVFLTRGDAVKNRSI
+30 KNRSI

-92 DAYEKSDKSDKSYEE
+92 DNYDKSDKSYEKV
-107 IRKLKQEFH
+107 RKLKQEFH

-122 MQFLNANG
+122 MQFLDSNG
-130 IIKSDSNY
+130 IIKSDNNY
-138 YIDVFNPK
+138 YIDVFNP
-146 NNETYSIPLNNL
+146 NNNKQYSIPLNNL
-158 LTPEEYKKFENL
+158 LTPEEYNKFENL
-170 GLKKDDVINV
+170 GLKKDVIINV
-180 VGLLQNNTIT
+180 DGVVQENNIIT
-190 PIKLTTN
+190 PQKLGTN
-197 YNRWQNEYTN
+197 YNQWQNEHFY
-207 SDFSSINGNP
+207 SDFQSINGDP
-217 SKNRLTN
+217 SKNRLAS
-224 RYKTVTQIEFT
+224 RYKSTTRIVFT
-235 GTISKLQLPSKA
+235 GVITKLQLPSKA

-260 VQYFAELIRNG
+260 VQYFADMIREG
-271 TANSQ
+271 TSNSN
-276 QLNTYIIDSGENI
+276 QLSTFILDGGENI

-298 IENGEITEY
+298 IENGRITEY

-448 KDGVSR
+448 KDGVSK
-454 DTTYYTDVILEETE
+454 DTSYYTDVILEETE

-487 YKLDMTTFSIGELI
+487 YKLDMTTFSIGELT

-511 MEEKHLQVNIDV
+511 MEEKHLQVNV
-523 DSSIFVKANRSRIE
+523 DADPSILVTANRSRIE

-542 LLSNAIRYTPDGEK
+542 LLSNAIRYTPEGEK
-556 IQVSVIAM
+556 IQVSIIEA

-616 DLHDAEYGVYNTT
+616 DLHHAEYGVYNTT

>member
-1 MTFYKKLLSEE
+1 M
-12 TDFLLYFFVTFVI
+12 
-25 IKKSF
+25 
-30 TVFLTRGDAVKNRSI
+30 KNRSI

-92 DAYEKSDKSDKSYEE
+92 DNYEKSDQGFEE
-107 IRKLKQEFH
+107 TRKLKQEFH
-116 DKTNAD
+116 DKTNAEI
-122 MQFLNANG
+122 QFLDSNG
-130 IIKSDSNY
+130 IIKSENSF
-138 YIDVFNPK
+138 YIDVINP
-146 NNETYSIPLNNL
+146 NNNKTYSIPLNNL
-158 LTPEEYKKFENL
+158 LTPEEYNKFANL
-170 GLKKDDVINV
+170 GLKKDGIIYVD
-180 VGLLQNNTIT
+180 GLLQPNNIITPQELITNNT
-190 PIKLTTN
+190 
-197 YNRWQNEYTN
+197 RWENEQFN
-207 SDFSSINGNP
+207 SDFQSISGNP
-217 SKNRLTN
+217 SKNKLKN
-224 RYKTVTQIEFT
+224 RYDNTGSPIHFT
-235 GTISKLQLPSKA
+235 GVISKLQLPSKT
-247 EVRLAN
+247 EVRLAK
-253 DIETLQA
+253 DFETLQA
-260 VQYFAELIRNG
+260 VQYFARTIRQG
-271 TANSQ
+271 TSNSN
-276 QLNTYIIDSGENI
+276 QLNTYILDSGENI
-289 KNSIFVKPI
+289 KNSVFVKPI
-298 IENGEITEY
+298 MENGEIKEY

-356 MNRVTKKMANFDF
+356 INRVTKKMANFDF

-380 IGGLSGS
+380 IGGLSSS

-448 KDGVSR
+448 QDGVSK
-454 DTTYYTDVILEETE
+454 DTTYYTNVILEETD

-487 YKLDMTTFSIGELI
+487 YKLEMSTFSIGELI
-501 QQVYT
+501 QQIYT

-511 MEEKHLQVNIDV
+511 MEEKHLQVDIHA
-523 DSSIFVKANRSRIE
+523 DSSLFVKANRSRIE

-556 IQVSVIAM
+556 IHVSVVET
-564 EDTVKVEIENTGNP
+564 EDTVKIEIENTGNP

-616 DLHDAEYGVYNTT
+616 DLHHAEYGVYNTT

>member
-1 MTFYKKLLSEE
+1 M
-12 TDFLLYFFVTFVI
+12 
-25 IKKSF
+25 
-30 TVFLTRGDAVKNRSI
+30 KNRSI

-92 DAYEKSDKSDKSYEE
+92 DNYEKSGKTFEE

-122 MQFLNANG
+122 IQFLDSDG
-130 IIKSDSNY
+130 IIKSEKNY
-138 YIDVFNPK
+138 YIDFINTQD
-146 NNETYSIPLNNL
+146 NRTYSIPLNNI
-158 LTPEEYKKFENL
+158 LTPEEYNKFENL
-170 GLKKDDVINV
+170 GLRENQLIEVSGILR
-180 VGLLQNNTIT
+180 GNTIT
-190 PIKLTTN
+190 PLQLVVN
-197 YNRWQNEYTN
+197 YNKWQNSN
-207 SDFSSINGNP
+207 FNADFQSISGNP
-217 SKNRLTN
+217 SQNKLTN
-224 RYKTVTQIEFT
+224 RSKPTYNVQFT
-235 GTISKLQLPSKA
+235 GVISKLHLPSKA

-253 DIETLQA
+253 DFETLQA
-260 VQYFAELIRNG
+260 VQYFAWTIRQG
-271 TANSQ
+271 TTNSN
-276 QLNTYIIDSGENI
+276 QLNTYILDSGENI
-289 KNSIFVKPI
+289 QNSVFVKPI
-298 IENGEITEY
+298 IEDKEIKEY

-356 MNRVTKKMANFDF
+356 INRVTKKMANFDF
-369 SEKLPVTADDE
+369 SEKLPVAADDE
-380 IGGLSGS
+380 IGGLSSS

-448 KDGVSR
+448 KDGVSK

-487 YKLDMTTFSIGELI
+487 YKLDMSTFSIGELI
-501 QQVYT
+501 QQVYA
-506 KLLFS
+506 KLSFS
-511 MEEKHLQVNIDV
+511 MEEKHLQVDV
-523 DSSIFVKANRSRIE
+523 HTDASLFVKANRSRIE

-556 IQVSVIAM
+556 IHVSVVET
-564 EDTVKVEIENTGNP
+564 EDKVKIEIENTGNP

-616 DLHDAEYGVYNTT
+616 DLHHAEYGVYNTT